1 MSGLYWTRKRIICSK
16 GALTSLGSVEGFG
29 QSRHAVVLCSQPE
42 ILWFDGVGV
51 VSVSVVMYI
60 LSTAQEVLMRL
71 GILELSSRRGWRNRE
86 H

>member
-1 MSGLYWTRKRIICSK
+1 M
-16 GALTSLGSVEGFG
+16 
-29 QSRHAVVLCSQPE
+29 VLCSQPE

-60 LSTAQEVLMRL
+60 LSTAQEDLMRL